1 MPNRKYE
8 NNEQELMGEEK
19 ETLKWSLLPL
29 RAPLGPGNDVP
40 NGPEGLLR
48 LWSPVFPQLL
58 LSPAFLHLLLSPA
71 FPQLL
76 LSVAWPNLALP
87 VAGVPEQLLGLAL
100 ESQD

>member
-48 LWSPVFPQLL
+48 LWSSVFP
-58 LSPAFLHLLLSPA
+58 HLLLSPA